1 MINPKFFEEIN
12 QKITE
17 AFANSPLGG
26 PLKDAEKNLKA
37 VMLSIFSKMD
47 LVTREEF
54 DVQRDLLTRAQE
66 RIAALETRIATLEV
80 QNKTPSNS

>member
-1 MINPKFFEEIN
+1 MINPKFFEELN
-12 QKITE
+12 QKISD

-54 DVQRDLLTRAQE
+54 DIQRDLLTRAQE
-66 RIAALETRIATLEV
+66 RIAALEARIATLESH
-80 QNKTPSNS
+80 NKSNPNS